1 LKCLNI
7 YTNVIPSN
15 IKNIRPVIGDLVCKL
30 RDCCGDLEDSIL
42 FELRVVLSEML
53 VNAIRHGNREDE
65 NKTVKIRAG
74 IVDDGNLFIIVE
86 DEGSGYDFKNI
97 WKRHKSCN
105 ETVSPLEIESCGR
118 GTMIV
123 RGLCD
128 KVKVNA
134 KGNKIVVLK
143 NISKTH

>member
-1 LKCLNI
+1 
-7 YTNVIPSN
+7 
-15 IKNIRPVIGDLVCKL
+15 LVCKL

-118 GTMIV
+118 EFDPGSGRTLAACLTHASRAEM
-123 RGLCD
+123 R
-128 KVKVNA
+128 
-134 KGNKIVVLK
+134 KIYRRLL
-143 NISKTH
+143 S